1 VAFLPI
7 PDPMNEA
14 SRASRLRG
22 VHIGI
27 VVDNKEADG
36 NPGYRVKVKL
46 PWLSDADTTYW
57 ARIVVPMAGGERG
70 TYTLPEVDDQVLVV
84 FEHGDVS
91 RPIVIGSLWNDKQKP
106 PEKNSDGKNNVK
118 VFKSKSG
125 HRLIVDDKDGAEKL
139 IVVDSTKKNHVTLDS
154 SAKSV
159 TIECADGDIL
169 IEASTKVVLHGD
181 TIKIAGTSKLNGK
194 GAQLKLSGSTVDI
207 KAGGELALKGNVTQ
221 INTGGGAA
229 AAGGAGGGGLS
240 DSRGADQ
247 ARDQEQAQQG
257 GGGGGGGGAAG
268 GIDLQ
273 GMSQTFSVRRSEV
286 INDIRDL
293 LGLPPEEFAAGQG
306 TVASALG
313 EDENATRA
321 MNSNELSSV
330 RKPKVIWKSDSN
342 TLYIVATRLQH
353 MWVEG
358 YLAVADKPQSLIAIE
373 VKFIETSRDPKREFG
388 IDWTGTLENGSFR
401 QVNKVKPIIAEGID
415 PETGLT
421 FKYNSSEVEYTQT
434 PTTGGY
440 RADLAPL
447 LSSVFLNEAKGAM
460 GWPALS
466 ILSAQ
471 DLNVKLR
478 AIMRDEETN
487 TTSYPRMVTL
497 SNREVAIRSVVNQPV
512 LDASSTASAGAVGA
526 TTTTQVAYLPI
537 GTVLNI
543 LPKRMQSDK
552 VLLNVAVTVS
562 SIIGTEVISGNPYP
576 IASSRV
582 YSAPVEIDSGY
593 TVAVGGLDEAREREG
608 EAGVPFLSKI
618 PGLKWLFNYKSRSKN
633 HKNLMLFITPTII
646 DARNGGLPMEPQSV
660 VPQRPNLP
668 GRPKV
673 DSNSGAL
680 IGGSAAL
687 PKTVEYLSREAE
699 TLGNTIQEGRITDDV
714 GRKLKELKIAVE
726 QVHAQCDGL
735 KVSEPAKFAMV
746 DQHQLLLK
754 NILDRLAHFHRVMFT
769 KKYL

>member
-1 VAFLPI
+1 MHLLSPEYEAEAARLRSAAPQQYDFSKAMLSDVLRFLATDAGISFFSLPDDSAEGTRLITFSIKASPFQVLETLCKNHGLAII
-7 PDPMNEA
+7 PDNGIWYIRPADDRE
-14 SRASRLRG
+14 L
-22 VHIGI
+22 IGRSYEI
-27 VVDNKEADG
+27 LHNA
-36 NPGYRVKVKL
+36 
-46 PWLSDADTTYW
+46 
-57 ARIVVPMAGGERG
+57 
-70 TYTLPEVDDQVLVV
+70 
-84 FEHGDVS
+84 FEHVDRVS
-91 RPIVIGSLWNDKQKP
+91 SN
-106 PEKNSDGKNNVK
+106 
-118 VFKSKSG
+118 
-125 HRLIVDDKDGAEKL
+125 
-139 IVVDSTKKNHVTLDS
+139 
-154 SAKSV
+154 
-159 TIECADGDIL
+159 
-169 IEASTKVVLHGD
+169 
-181 TIKIAGTSKLNGK
+181 
-194 GAQLKLSGSTVDI
+194 
-207 KAGGELALKGNVTQ
+207 
-221 INTGGGAA
+221 
-229 AAGGAGGGGLS
+229 GGLS
-240 DSRGADQ
+240 AGASGGGSTG
-247 ARDQEQAQQG
+247 RSG
-257 GGGGGGGGAAG
+257 GGGGGSSGGTG
-268 GIDLQ
+268 GLNLQ
-273 GMSQTFSVRRSEV
+273 GVSPTFSVRRSEV
-286 INDIRDL
+286 IDDIRDL
-293 LGLPPEEFAAGQG
+293 LGLPPEDQAAGGQG
-306 TVASALG
+306 ALASALG
-313 EDENATRA
+313 EDENAARA

-353 MWVEG
+353 LWVQG

-388 IDWTGTLENGSFR
+388 IDWTGTFENGNFR
-401 QVNKVKPIIAEGID
+401 RVDKTETVTDSATGQQTVN
-415 PETGLT
+415 
-421 FKYNSSEVEYTQT
+421 VEYTST
-434 PTTGGY
+434 PTTGGF
-440 RADLAPL
+440 RTDLAPL
-447 LSSVFLNEAKGAM
+447 LSGVDLNNVGATL

-526 TTTTQVAYLPI
+526 TTTTQVTYLPI

-552 VLLNVAVTVS
+552 VMLNVAVTVS

-646 DARNGGLPMEPQSV
+646 DARNGGLPPEPQSV
-660 VPQRPNLP
+660 VPLRPHLA
-668 GRPKV
+668 GRPRV
-673 DSNSGAL
+673 DNNTGSLVGGA
-680 IGGSAAL
+680 AAL

-699 TLGNTIQEGRITDDV
+699 ILGNTIQESRITDDV
-714 GRKLKELKIAVE
+714 TRKMKEIKIAVD
-726 QVHAQCDGL
+726 QVYAQCENMKL
-735 KVSEPAKFAMV
+735 SEPAKFAMI
-746 DQHQLLLK
+746 DQHQLMLK
-754 NILDRLAHFHRVMFT
+754 NIQDRLAYFQRVMFT

>member
-1 VAFLPI
+1 
-7 PDPMNEA
+7 
-14 SRASRLRG
+14 
-22 VHIGI
+22 
-27 VVDNKEADG
+27 
-36 NPGYRVKVKL
+36 
-46 PWLSDADTTYW
+46 
-57 ARIVVPMAGGERG
+57 
-70 TYTLPEVDDQVLVV
+70 
-84 FEHGDVS
+84 
-91 RPIVIGSLWNDKQKP
+91 
-106 PEKNSDGKNNVK
+106 
-118 VFKSKSG
+118 
-125 HRLIVDDKDGAEKL
+125 
-139 IVVDSTKKNHVTLDS
+139 
-154 SAKSV
+154 
-159 TIECADGDIL
+159 
-169 IEASTKVVLHGD
+169 
-181 TIKIAGTSKLNGK
+181 
-194 GAQLKLSGSTVDI
+194 
-207 KAGGELALKGNVTQ
+207 
-221 INTGGGAA
+221 
-229 AAGGAGGGGLS
+229 
-240 DSRGADQ
+240 
-247 ARDQEQAQQG
+247 
-257 GGGGGGGGAAG
+257 
-268 GIDLQ
+268 
-273 GMSQTFSVRRSEV
+273 
-286 INDIRDL
+286 
-293 LGLPPEEFAAGQG
+293 
-306 TVASALG
+306 
-313 EDENATRA
+313 
-321 MNSNELSSV
+321 V

-353 MWVEG
+353 LWVQG

-388 IDWTGTLENGSFR
+388 IDWTGTFENGNFR
-401 QVNKVKPIIAEGID
+401 RVDKTETVTDSVTGQQTVN
-415 PETGLT
+415 
-421 FKYNSSEVEYTQT
+421 VEYTST
-434 PTTGGY
+434 PTTGGF
-440 RADLAPL
+440 RTDLAPL
-447 LSSVFLNEAKGAM
+447 LSGVDLNNVGATL

-526 TTTTQVAYLPI
+526 TTTTQVTYLPI

-552 VLLNVAVTVS
+552 VMLNVAVTVS

-646 DARNGGLPMEPQSV
+646 DARNGGLPPEPQSV
-660 VPQRPNLP
+660 VPLRPHLAA
-668 GRPKV
+668 RPRV
-673 DSNSGAL
+673 DNNTGSL

-699 TLGNTIQEGRITDDV
+699 ILGNTIQESRITDDIT
-714 GRKLKELKIAVE
+714 RKMKEIKIAVD
-726 QVHAQCDGL
+726 QVYAQCENMKL
-735 KVSEPAKFAMV
+735 SEPAKFALI
-746 DQHQLLLK
+746 DQHQLMLK
-754 NILDRLAHFHRVMFT
+754 NILDRLGYFQRLMFT